1 MNPTTQINLLMS
13 QNNFNTFNSFNNNIL
28 LSKDMQQ
35 FQQFFLNQMVQQ
47 RTMKKRVCFS
57 NNIEMI
63 QNPIDCLTLED
74 ISQIWWNREE
84 LALFKVA
91 SKNFSREL
99 RKGGDGI
106 SSKDTT
112 YPLVM
117 AQKKTSLMMNSDFK
131 SLLKLTLKRP
141 DEDLQSW
148 CVSNDGRRGLER
160 FICKENA
167 IRQRN
172 GIIKIRRS
180 VFAMQQKLRTENSS
194 WNVEKLAESSRV
206 VSRRTRTL
214 AHYMG
219 SADAHAAH
227 SLCYEQRPCKMRKVT
242 HNNNI
247 TSRVDAST
255 KRRQEASCAA

>member
-1 MNPTTQINLLMS
+1 MYPTSQINLHMS
-13 QNNFNTFNSFNNNIL
+13 QNIFNQSNNNIM
-28 LSKDMQQ
+28 LSRDIEQIQK
-35 FQQFFLNQMVQQ
+35 FFLNQMVQQ
-47 RTMKKRVCFS
+47 RTMKKQICFS
-57 NNIEMI
+57 DKIEFI
-63 QNPIDCLTLED
+63 NNPIDCLTLED

-84 LALFKVA
+84 LASFKVS

-99 RKGGDGI
+99 RKGGDGT
-106 SSKDTT
+106 SQKDTT

-117 AQKKTSLMMNSDFK
+117 AQKKTLLMMNSDFK
-131 SLLKLTLKRP
+131 NLLKLPLKRP
-141 DEDLQSW
+141 DEELQSW

-172 GIIKIRRS
+172 GIIRIRRS
-180 VFAMQQKLRTENSS
+180 VFAMQQKLRNENLS

-206 VSRRTRTL
+206 ISRRTRTL

-219 SADAHAAH
+219 SADAHAAS
-227 SLCYEQRPCKMRKVT
+227 SLCYEQRPRKMRKVT
-242 HNNNI
+242 HSNNV
-247 TSRVDAST
+247 TSRVSASA